1 MFKKNKAVYLLSALA
16 LTILAGC
23 GEEQKKNTPKDI
35 VKLQSTKCA
44 LDAINGEGRAVAY
57 ASASASASAS
67 IVDFRGWAVDSNSN
81 TAPEVLSVVL
91 KDVKGTS
98 FTFSGA
104 KRSDRPDVV
113 KAFKQDAFLKSGF
126 QLVADVSTLAE
137 GTYGISLQM
146 PAGSNLVTCA
156 TKKVL
161 VITK

>member
-57 ASASASASAS
+57 ASASAS

-91 KDVKGTS
+91 KDEKGTS

-146 PAGSNLVTCA
+146 PAGSNLVTCT

>member
-1 MFKKNKAVYLLSALA
+1 MLKQNKAVYLLSALA

-57 ASASASASAS
+57 ASASASAS

>member
-57 ASASASASAS
+57 ASASASK
-67 IVDFRGWAVDSNSN
+67 VDFRGWAVDSNSN

-113 KAFKQDAFLKSGF
+113 KAFKQNAFLKSGF

-146 PAGSNLVTCA
+146 PAGSNLVTCT

>member
-67 IVDFRGWAVDSNSN
+67 KVDFRGWAVDSNSN

-91 KDVKGTS
+91 KDEKGTS

-146 PAGSNLVTCA
+146 PAGSNLVTCTA
-156 TKKVL
+156 KKVL

>member
-57 ASASASASAS
+57 ASASASM
-67 IVDFRGWAVDSNSN
+67 VDFRGWAVDSNSN
-81 TAPEVLSVVL
+81 TAPEVLNVVL

-113 KAFKQDAFLKSGF
+113 KAFKQNAFLKSGF

-146 PAGSNLVTCA
+146 PAGSNLVTCT

>member
-57 ASASASASAS
+57 ASASAS

>member
-57 ASASASASAS
+57 ASASAS

-81 TAPEVLSVVL
+81 TAPEVLNVVL

>member
-23 GEEQKKNTPKDI
+23 GEEEKKNTPKDI

-57 ASASASASAS
+57 ASASAS

>member
-57 ASASASASAS
+57 ASASAS

-91 KDVKGTS
+91 KDEKGTS

-146 PAGSNLVTCA
+146 PAGSNLVTCTA
-156 TKKVL
+156 KKVL

>member
-57 ASASASASAS
+57 ASASAS

-81 TAPEVLSVVL
+81 TAPEVLNVVL
-91 KDVKGTS
+91 KDEKGTS

-146 PAGSNLVTCA
+146 PAGSNLVTCT